1 MPTIITFPVINTVA
15 CRTRITVCTTSRSR
29 HRYLRCLGV
38 VGGISKKLFNFI
50 LIYTFKK
57 SMAKSTSVTD
67 MAKSTSVTD
76 MAKSIFLLYFF

>member
-1 MPTIITFPVINTVA
+1 
-15 CRTRITVCTTSRSR
+15 
-29 HRYLRCLGV
+29 LGV

-76 MAKSIFLLYFF
+76 MAKSTSVTDMAKSTSVTDMAKSIFLLYFF